1 MHLRL
6 GLCPSIVR
14 RPHATCACAQED
26 AGNTVAPGAISWSG
40 LVPAQEDTSNTVASE
55 LLKWKWARLVK
66 ASACAEQKKTKK
78 LLHFIGALQ
87 KYILCD
93 KSQSAVQMEPRY
105 APHPSQESPRGKG
118 RNFLACHI

>member
-55 LLKWKWARLVK
+55 LLKWKRARLVK
-66 ASACAEQKKTKK
+66 ASACAEKKKNSCTSLVHCKNIYFVISRK
-78 LLHFIGALQ
+78 VLFRWSPVTLR
-87 KYILCD
+87 ILRRNPL
-93 KSQSAVQMEPRY
+93 V
-105 APHPSQESPRGKG
+105 GKG
-118 RNFLACHI
+118 VIF